1 MEIYSLGFLAGLAL
15 AIPLGPMAIMLIT
28 TTISSGRKVAVVAAC
43 AMASVDFSY
52 SILVFTL
59 GDFVIN
65 SISGWLVPLR
75 WAGSA
80 LLVLVAIKIAIDA
93 RKNLVNAKPAANKS
107 VSKPW
112 ITFTTFFGLTV
123 INPATAFY
131 FVGITPSVSAIS
143 GTNTFIDALGFGVG
157 VFSGSIFWQFFLVV
171 GSHLMSKAMNP
182 KLQQRL
188 QYLGASLIVG
198 LAIWLLTK

>member
-28 TTISSGRKVAVVAAC
+28 TTIASGRRVAVVAAC

-59 GDFVIN
+59 GDFVIS
-65 SISGWLVPLR
+65 SISGWLLQLR
-75 WAGSA
+75 IAGSA

-93 RKNLVNAKPAANKS
+93 RKNSAGAKPATTKT
-107 VSKPW
+107 VTRPLV
-112 ITFTTFFGLTV
+112 TFSTFFGLTV

-143 GTNTFIDALGFGVG
+143 GDNTFIDAVGFGVG
-157 VFSGSIFWQFFLVV
+157 VFSGSIIWQFFLIF

-188 QYLGASLIVG
+188 QYLGAGLIIG